1 MTWADNFTVAD
12 AEAVIKPDILRSD
25 VRRRKAMSSA
35 KKLAV
40 ACVSIAALGGV
51 LALLPGATVN
61 LVAASS
67 EPAEAR
73 GGGGGAGG
81 AGAGAGGGG
90 SVSPISGWPGFGQ
103 GVWIPGGNLHGIGYG
118 MATVASI
125 PVPTARPVT
134 HKKHRT
140 AVAHHQKKP
149 PLSLQDVAAR

>member
-1 MTWADNFTVAD
+1 MTWAEGFTVAD
-12 AEAVIKPDILRSD
+12 AEAAIKPDILRSD

-35 KKLAV
+35 RKLAV

-51 LALLPGATVN
+51 LALVPGATVK

-103 GVWIPGGNLHGIGYG
+103 GTWMPWQPRGMGYG

>member
-35 KKLAV
+35 KRLAV

-103 GVWIPGGNLHGIGYG
+103 GTWMPWQPRGMGYGYG
-118 MATVASI
+118 MVVASI

-149 PLSLQDVAAR
+149 PLSVN